1 MKYWICLKFMFY
13 FHLKWA
19 LTFKTISHSYMRC
32 DNTIG
37 LYRLRK
43 KKEKL
48 VLLTII
54 VLHTSLTHVWCPASF
69 DKNLKAYK
77 NMAWELLVL
86 TLSRG
91 DKNEEKCIKMS
102 IYQNSSFR
110 WIAVGRDNVC
120 DIQKALK
127 TLLVVYVLVL
137 SGEYLWWQLSL
148 LIPYCN

>member
-1 MKYWICLKFMFY
+1 MDMKIMLQPNTYNLSIISSFKSLITTLSSFVSQIATCLSSRFYCLCKPIITWIQAAVAWQCFQLEMKYWICLKFMFY

-32 DNTIG
+32 DNTI
-37 LYRLRK
+37 RLRK

-77 NMAWELLVL
+77 NMAW
-86 TLSRG
+86 
-91 DKNEEKCIKMS
+91 
-102 IYQNSSFR
+102 
-110 WIAVGRDNVC
+110 
-120 DIQKALK
+120 ALG
-127 TLLVVYVLVL
+127 TDF
-137 SGEYLWWQLSL
+137 E
-148 LIPYCN
+148 